1 MKYHLLFSST
11 LILLSSVLTAN
22 ATDNKSLKYTINDRS
37 IVFPFSSD
45 PNNVK
50 IDDNWYLNNF
60 AILDTEGQDY
70 RDATDSEL
78 RKRLEELSKHTHRH
92 AFQPTS
98 EKLHRAIFQ
107 QQEPQPC
114 ASNAGIEPLLHAHL

>member
-78 RKRLEELSKHTHRH
+78 RKRLEELSKHTGIDMPRLYRE
-92 AFQPTS
+92 TS
-98 EKLHRAIFQ
+98 EGGLAKVYRIPTGA
-107 QQEPQPC
+107 
-114 ASNAGIEPLLHAHL
+114 

>member
-60 AILDTEGQDY
+60 AIRCFGNSFSY
-70 RDATDSEL
+70 SF
-78 RKRLEELSKHTHRH
+78 S
-92 AFQPTS
+92 S
-98 EKLHRAIFQ
+98 S
-107 QQEPQPC
+107 C
-114 ASNAGIEPLLHAHL
+114 C